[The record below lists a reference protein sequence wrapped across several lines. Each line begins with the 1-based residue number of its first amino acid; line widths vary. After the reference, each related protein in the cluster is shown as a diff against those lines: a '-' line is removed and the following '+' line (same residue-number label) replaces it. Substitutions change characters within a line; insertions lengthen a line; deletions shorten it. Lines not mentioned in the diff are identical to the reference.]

1 MNYLQLAK
9 EQFLNLK
16 EEMLDLDRKYL
27 GSEDETNYEVD
38 GIKFTIKVEGF
49 WEKATFFDYVV
60 KDEFGKEL
68 EKGYYCF

>member
-38 GIKFTIKVEGF
+38 GIKFTIKVEIN
-49 WEKATFFDYVV
+49 EYKTY
-60 KDEFGKEL
+60 
-68 EKGYYCF
+68 